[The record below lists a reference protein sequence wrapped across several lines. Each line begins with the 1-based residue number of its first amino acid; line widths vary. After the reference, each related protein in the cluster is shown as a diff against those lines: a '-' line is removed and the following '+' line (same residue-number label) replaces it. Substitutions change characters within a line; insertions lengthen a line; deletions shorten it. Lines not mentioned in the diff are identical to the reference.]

1 MSGSVNVL
9 QDLLVSCVK
18 EQSVMPTHVFMVE
31 LVWENQRN
39 SGHYEYIGSHF
50 IIQLPLYNS
59 AAIMKNCAT
68 ILKKLADIL
77 NIIVGIS
84 VNFII

>member
-39 SGHYEYIGSHF
+39 SGHFEYFGSHF
-50 IIQLPLYNS
+50 IILN
-59 AAIMKNCAT
+59 NCAT
-68 ILKKLADIL
+68 ILKKLAAIL
-77 NIIVGIS
+77 NNLVAILNNIVGIYNIK
-84 VNFII
+84 VYI